1 MLFSV
6 KLGEKRIKWGRNMDM
21 KEFAAP
27 MVLNLI
33 QSVNALLHRIW
44 TTFRLQTIMV
54 IWKNYEVSEL
64 KALFHDTLDE
74 TSHCG
79 RYPAIVQRRVHFL
92 INLWFR
98 PRKAVMSRLKR
109 TEWEDVWFGKMMPSS
124 PILAP
129 TTRIWRLLTIFWRFI
144 SLWMPKEVLMLC
156 IKTWGLSC
164 SG

>member
-79 RYPAIVQRRVHFL
+79 RYPAIVQRRVHSM

-98 PRKAVMSRLKR
+98 PRKVGMRRLKR
-109 TEWEDVWFGKMMPSS
+109 AGWGDIWLREMTPSGPFSCAHS
-124 PILAP
+124 PYLVVIACILTVDQSINAKRSP
-129 TTRIWRLLTIFWRFI
+129 HALY
-144 SLWMPKEVLMLC
+144 
-156 IKTWGLSC
+156 
-164 SG
+164 